1 MAAAARRR
9 GRLAAAAGLALVVV
23 GALAV
28 AAVITRAQRTSDQ
41 RRLGQVLLARL
52 DKKIYQLN
60 ALDWE
65 FEADPAQ
72 AGGDGAHADVL
83 VAESHQLLAQL
94 LVTDAGSASLSPVRQ
109 DLDAYEFTLQREF
122 QLIRYDRDSDARWAN
137 QERLE
142 PAFEALTDAIQDA
155 NKDFDQKARL
165 ANAETATGTT
175 AVLVF
180 AAVLLFTLFRR
191 IERAQRH
198 GLSLATEREALLR
211 SERRFQALV
220 QNASDVIAIL
230 TCDGEI
236 RYVSPVAQRL
246 WGQAPAEL
254 GGTSLFARMH
264 PDDAERAQALLAQAC
279 ADSGGGLTAEFRL
292 RYADESWRW
301 SEAILTNRL
310 AEPNIGGLVLTCRD
324 ISERKA
330 FEGQLAHQ
338 AFHDALTGLP
348 NRALFMERLGHALAR
363 ARRRQT
369 PVGVL
374 FLDLDNF
381 KVVNDSLGHD
391 AGDRL
396 LVAVAGR
403 LSACIRPDDTVARL
417 GGDEFTLL
425 LEDLADED
433 EISEVAARITEALL
447 APLTVGGR
455 EVFTTGSLGIAVSRG
470 DYATPDD
477 LLRDADTAMYQAKT
491 DGKAHCVVFNRAM
504 NLRAVERLELE
515 ADLRRA
521 LENGEFRVHY
531 QPIIFLESGRI
542 SEVEALVR
550 WEHPQRGLIPPGAFI
565 PLAEETGLIVPLGLW
580 VLREACRQA
589 RAWQAQRPDV
599 PPLTLSVNLSAR
611 QLQQADLVERV
622 VEILRET
629 GMDPGRLKL
638 EITES
643 MMMHDAEATLQML
656 HRLKALGAHLA
667 VDDFGT
673 GYSSMSYLSTLPI
686 DALKI
691 DRSFVSRMD
700 AEEGDAAIVR
710 AIVTLAKTLN
720 LRITSEGI
728 ETRAQLAQLQAL
740 GCDQG
745 QGYHFSRP
753 LPPDELRPLLGNT
766 WLVPVEKPVALPK
779 LLRVA

>member
-1 MAAAARRR
+1 MAAVTQRRD
-9 GRLAAAAGLALVVV
+9 RLAALVVLV
-23 GALAV
+23 MVLLGALAV
-28 AAVITRAQRTSDQ
+28 AAVIAHVQQTSDR

-52 DKKIYQLN
+52 DKKVSQLN

-65 FEADPAQ
+65 IEADPAQ
-72 AGGDGAHADVL
+72 VRGEGSHTDVL
-83 VAESHQLLAQL
+83 VSEGQQLLGQL
-94 LVTDAGSASLSPVRQ
+94 FVADGGSASLLPVRR
-109 DLDAYEFTLQREF
+109 DLAAYQRALQVEF
-122 QLIRYDRDSDARWAN
+122 QLIRDAPDSEERWADEEN
-137 QERLE
+137 VE
-142 PAFEALTDAIQDA
+142 PAFEDLSGAIEDA

-165 ANAETATGTT
+165 ANTETATGTT
-175 AVLVF
+175 AALVF

-191 IERAQRH
+191 FERAQRH
-198 GLSLATEREALLR
+198 GLWLATERETLRR
-211 SERRFQALV
+211 SEQRFQALV

-230 TCDGEI
+230 SRAGEI
-236 RYVSPVAQRL
+236 RYVSPVVRRL
-246 WGQAPAEL
+246 WGRAEEEL
-254 GGTSLFARMH
+254 IGTSLFARMH
-264 PDDAERAQALLAQAC
+264 PEDAERAQTLLAQTC
-279 ADSGGGLTAEFRL
+279 ADSGSGLNAEFRL
-292 RYADESWRW
+292 RYADDSWRW

-310 AEPNIGGLVLTCRD
+310 GEPNIEGLVLTCRD
-324 ISERKA
+324 ISERKT
-330 FEGQLAHQ
+330 FEEQLAHQ

-363 ARRRQT
+363 ARRRRT

-396 LVAVAGR
+396 LVAVAER
-403 LSACIRPDDTVARL
+403 LASCIRPDDTVARL

-425 LEDLADED
+425 LEDPADEG
-433 EISEVAARITEALL
+433 EISEVAERIAEALL
-447 APLTVGGR
+447 VPLTVGGR
-455 EVFTTGSLGIAVSRG
+455 EVFTTGSVGIAVSRG
-470 DYATPDD
+470 DYATPDE
-477 LLRDADTAMYQAKT
+477 LLRDADTAMYRAKT
-491 DGKAHCVVFNRAM
+491 DGKAHCVVFDRAM

-515 ADLRRA
+515 CDLRRA
-521 LENGEFRVHY
+521 LENGELRVFY

-542 SEVEALVR
+542 CEVEALVR
-550 WEHPQRGLIPPGAFI
+550 WEHPQRGLIPPDAFI

-580 VLREACRQA
+580 VLREACRQMSE
-589 RAWQAQRPDV
+589 WQAGRPDG

-611 QLQQADLVERV
+611 QLQQADLVEQV
-622 VEILRET
+622 VEVLRET
-629 GMDPGRLKL
+629 GMDPARLKL

-643 MMMHDAEATLQML
+643 MMMHDAEATLQKL

-691 DRSFVSRMD
+691 DRSFVSRMG
-700 AEEGDAAIVR
+700 AQEEDTAIVR

-728 ETRAQLAQLQAL
+728 ETPAQLVKLRAL

-753 LPPDELRPLLGNT
+753 LPAAEVGPLLGNT
-766 WLVPVEKPVALPK
+766 WLIPVEDNGTAPK
-779 LLRVA
+779 FLRAA